1 MTICCFE
8 ASLPPGK
15 DKTGSYRP
23 SGGATI
29 STSSIAD
36 ELLSEASATSST
48 FSASRVGLYHIY

>member
-23 SGGATI
+23 SGGATT

-48 FSASRVGLYHIY
+48 FSAI